1 MSREFVDNTD
11 FFSRMEQFGFFDRVE
26 KNLPENFTTV
36 YEIARVLE
44 DKRHPLT
51 QRLAPIIWDITEASE
66 NNKSV
71 ERQLIPNLAVSD
83 EYEADLIRS
92 TTEIV
97 RIYPYQFLLPD
108 EVFYR
113 KIADR
118 SLWMPRPKAPRNY
131 RYQTESNSFAPD
143 NRKQKVYVLFDT
155 SASMQSCY
163 RIHLAKAIA
172 YFFLKENIKEL
183 GTVFF
188 RTFDAVIGPLFKAND
203 VPSFEHLISEIMHV
217 TAEGRGTALEH
228 ALEVAIA
235 DIREL
240 SQMGEAEILVITDG
254 VAHINLEKIR
264 NLTGDLITVHTV
276 KIGHATVAVDRKIIE
291 DQIYQSK
298 SDEAK
303 LLKQLFE
310 RKRELDREMSST
322 HQEKKKDAL
331 KTQIGY
337 TDKQINSITQKIA
350 EQINASYGNEIQQL
364 SEIFIEIEDINPH
377 EIFSLPEEQVRAL
390 EDLADDMVAVLK
402 ESTDVE
408 DMKKAA
414 LLYDHLTVLL
424 EFNKIDAPRL
434 KASAQEL
441 KEVLQHIM
449 ETGEQSIGNENIPVA
464 PSEQEQLMRMLKTTM
479 AKSSPQSLARLLRY
493 FFLKIKRTLSVFKKR
508 LKGNPLYRNLRG

>member
-1 MSREFVDNTD
+1 MSREFVDSTD

-44 DKRHPLT
+44 DRSNPLT
-51 QRLAPIIWDITEASE
+51 QKLAPIIWESE
-66 NNKSV
+66 VLDTDNQTI

-92 TTEIV
+92 VTEIS

-118 SLWMPRPKAPRNY
+118 SLWMPRPKAPKNY
-131 RYQTESNSFAPD
+131 RFQTESNSFAPD
-143 NRKQKVYVLFDT
+143 NRKQKVYILFDT
-155 SASMQSCY
+155 SASMQSHY

-172 YFFLKENIKEL
+172 YFFLKENVKEL

-188 RTFDAVIGPLFKAND
+188 RTFDITFGKLFKAND
-203 VPSFEHLISEIMHV
+203 VPGFEHLISEVMHV

-228 ALEVAIA
+228 ALELAVA

-254 VAHINLEKIR
+254 VAHIDLEKMR
-264 NLTGDLITVHTV
+264 MLMGDLITVHTI
-276 KIGHATVAVDRKIIE
+276 KIGHATVMIDRKIIE
-291 DQIYQSK
+291 DQVYHST
-298 SDEAK
+298 SEEAK
-303 LLKQLFE
+303 LLKQFLE
-310 RKRELDREMSST
+310 RKRGLEREMNASQLES
-322 HQEKKKDAL
+322 KKQSF

-337 TDKQINSITQKIA
+337 LDKQINSMSQKIA
-350 EQINASYGNEIQQL
+350 EQINSSYGTGIQQL
-364 SEIFIEIEDINPH
+364 SKVFVEIDDINPH

-390 EDLADDMVAVLK
+390 EDLADDMVTVLK
-402 ESTDVE
+402 ESSDV
-408 DMKKAA
+408 DDIKKAA

-441 KEVLQHIM
+441 QSVLQQIM
-449 ETGEQSIGNENIPVA
+449 ETGEQHVGNENFPVA
-464 PSEQEQLMRMLKTTM
+464 PSEQEQIQRMLKTAM
-479 AKSSPQSLARLLRY
+479 SKSSPQSLARLIRY
-493 FFLKIKRTLSVFKKR
+493 FLLKIKRVFVLLKKKFKR
-508 LKGNPLYRNLRG
+508 NSLYRNLRQ

>member
-1 MSREFVDNTD
+1 
-11 FFSRMEQFGFFDRVE
+11 MEQFGFFDRVE

-44 DKRHPLT
+44 DRKHPLT
-51 QRLAPIIWDITEASE
+51 QKLAPIIWESDEPDHDNPT
-66 NNKSV
+66 V

-108 EVFYR
+108 EVFFR

-131 RYQTESNSFAPD
+131 RYQTDSNSFAPD
-143 NRKQKVYVLFDT
+143 SRKQKVYVLFDT
-155 SASMQSCY
+155 SASMKSCY

-172 YFFLKENIKEL
+172 YFFLKENVREL

-203 VPSFEHLISEIMHV
+203 LPGFEHLISEIMHV
-217 TAEGRGTALEH
+217 TAEGRGTAMEY

-240 SQMGEAEILVITDG
+240 TQLGEAEILVITDG
-254 VAHINLEKIR
+254 VAHINLER
-264 NLTGDLITVHTV
+264 MRELMGDLITVHTI

-291 DQIYQSK
+291 DQIYQSN
-298 SDEAK
+298 SDEAR

-310 RKRELDREMSST
+310 RKRELERELHST
-322 HQEKKKDAL
+322 QQEKKKDAF

-337 TDKQINSITQKIA
+337 VEKQINSISQKMA
-350 EQINASYGNEIQQL
+350 EQIGASYGHEIQQL
-364 SEIFIEIEDINPH
+364 SEVFVEIDDINPH

-402 ESTDVE
+402 ESSDV
-408 DMKKAA
+408 DDIKKAA
-414 LLYDHLTVLL
+414 LLYDHLMVLL
-424 EFNKIDAPRL
+424 EFNKVDAPRL

-441 KEVLQHIM
+441 QSVLQEIV
-449 ETGEQSIGNENIPVA
+449 ETGEQHVGNENIPVA
-464 PSEQEQLMRMLKTTM
+464 PSEQEQIMRMLKTTM
-479 AKSSPQSLARLLRY
+479 SKSSPQSLARLIRY
-493 FFLKIKRTLSVFKKR
+493 FFLKVKRAFVLLKKK
-508 LKGNPLYRNLRG
+508 LKGNSLYRNLRG

>member
-1 MSREFVDNTD
+1 MSREFVDSTD

-51 QRLAPIIWDITEASE
+51 QKLAPIIWDITEADE
-66 NNKSV
+66 HNPSV
-71 ERQLIPNLAVSD
+71 ERQMIPNLAVSD

-118 SLWMPRPKAPRNY
+118 SLWMPRPKAPHNY

-155 SASMQSCY
+155 SASMQSHY

-172 YFFLKENIKEL
+172 YFFLKENVKEL

-188 RTFDAVIGPLFKAND
+188 RTFDVQIGELFKAND
-203 VPSFEHLISEIMHV
+203 LPGFERLISQMMHV
-217 TAEGRGTALEH
+217 NAIGRGTALEH
-228 ALEVAIA
+228 AIEVAVA

-254 VAHINLEKIR
+254 VAHINLEKMR
-264 NLTGDLITVHTV
+264 ALLGGLITVHTV
-276 KIGHATVAVDRKIIE
+276 KIGHASVVIDRKIIE
-291 DQIYQSK
+291 DQMYQSN
-298 SDEAK
+298 SEEAR

-310 RKRELDREMSST
+310 RKRELERELNST
-322 HQEKKKDAL
+322 QQEKKKDAF
-331 KTQIGY
+331 KTQLGY
-337 TDKQINSITQKIA
+337 LEKQISAISQKMAAQINS
-350 EQINASYGNEIQQL
+350 SYGNEIQQL
-364 SEIFIEIEDINPH
+364 SEVFVEIDDINPH
-377 EIFSLPEEQVRAL
+377 DIFSLPEEQVRAL
-390 EDLADDMVAVLK
+390 EDLADDMVTVLK
-402 ESTDVE
+402 ESSDVE
-408 DMKKAA
+408 DIKKAA
-414 LLYDHLTVLL
+414 LLYDHLMVLL

-441 KEVLQHIM
+441 QSVLQEIM
-449 ETGEQSIGNENIPVA
+449 ETGEQHVGNENFPVA
-464 PSEQEQLMRMLKTTM
+464 PSEQEQIMRMLKTTM
-479 AKSSPQSLARLLRY
+479 SKSSPQSMARLIRY
-493 FFLKIKRTLSVFKKR
+493 FLLKIKRAFILFKK
-508 LKGNPLYRNLRG
+508 KLRGNSLYKTLQQ